1 MLRSEL
7 EASQGCKRRHLFKE
21 NKQKSHPGPMQR
33 HAWFSRT
40 GFLSLWSRQK
50 QLKGGVLVLFCCCD
64 KKNNA
69 LAQSSIGE
77 ERVNMDDD
85 TSRSLSS
92 TDGSLGRNSRTLK
105 QKLRRTMLASQA
117 PACLDLLYMLGLF
130 AHGGCCLPY
139 ARPFCIHWQ
148 LPTDMPRANLIRAMP
163 QWRPPS

>member
-1 MLRSEL
+1 MTGSPGLGFFLCGQDKNNLRGVFQFCSV
-7 EASQGCKRRHLFKE
+7 AVIKK
-21 NKQKSHPGPMQR
+21 KQK
-33 HAWFSRT
+33 T
-40 GFLSLWSRQK
+40 
-50 QLKGGVLVLFCCCD
+50 
-64 KKNNA
+64 KNNA
-69 LAQSSIGE
+69 LAQSSVGE
-77 ERVNMDDD
+77 ERVNMGDD

-117 PACLDLLYMLGLF
+117 PACLDLLYMPGLF